1 MVHSFF
7 KLSSDDKKFNIKA
20 NVRHGSPLFLP
31 QATHWNSAV
40 SQGSQ
45 VTKGGDKRFRE
56 ILRQGSWKFLE
67 PSRKGYVSICCLWAS
82 KSSLV

>member
-56 ILRQGSWKFLE
+56 ILRQGSWKFLGSPQGRVMF
-67 PSRKGYVSICCLWAS
+67 PSVAS
-82 KSSLV
+82 GPLKAV